1 MRVPRCWLT
10 STSTGELGGFLK
22 AAGDVTG
29 LTPKLHASF
38 VFFFSPPQQSDD
50 QGTDRL
56 ARTSLGLFTRAHL
69 GKLKVPEGVFIRQPP
84 LLTRWITVVI

>member
-38 VFFFSPPQQSDD
+38 FSLPPQQSDD

-56 ARTSLGLFTRAHL
+56 ARTSLGLLTRAHL
-69 GKLKVPEGVFIRQPP
+69 GKLEVPEGVFIRQSP